1 MQLVLAICNVLI
13 RQVSVPAMLDIK
25 GQNVMVLVVV
35 IQLVQ
40 AAHHVISPQVNALA
54 ILDTQGLHVIHVP
67 PTTTEQVME
76 LVLVSII
83 F

>member
-25 GQNVMVLVVV
+25 GQNVTVLVVV

-40 AAHHVISPQVNALA
+40 AAHHVISPQVNVLA
-54 ILDTQGLHVIHVP
+54 ILDTQALHVIHVP

-76 LVLVSII
+76 LVLVSVI